1 MNGKG
6 ELGGWEADGG
16 RATVEEEEEVVV
28 GGGGIWRGGS
38 DERGR
43 RGEE

>member
-6 ELGGWEADGG
+6 ELGGWEAGGG
-16 RATVEEEEEVVV
+16 RATVEEEEVVV